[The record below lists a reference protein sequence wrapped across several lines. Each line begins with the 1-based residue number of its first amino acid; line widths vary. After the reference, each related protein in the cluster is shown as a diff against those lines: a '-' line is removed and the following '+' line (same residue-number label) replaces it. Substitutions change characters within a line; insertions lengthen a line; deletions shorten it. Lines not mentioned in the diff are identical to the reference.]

1 MGIIKLRPQ
10 RPGNDHRLL
19 RSCFII
25 LQNYD
30 TDELEKT
37 LGDDSDDCE
46 LGEVGYEY
54 VMVGGQICGIPY
66 ELYELP
72 DLKEILSIETWNYYL
87 NEDER
92 FSLAASLPDM
102 SQETVWLA
110 IKELLTDVDVF
121 FGSPLEK
128 FYNGL
133 RGGLYSPQVTHL
145 REGIHFLQRNEY
157 YHSLR
162 SYHENLSQVF
172 VEMKEVWNKCR
183 PTTSI
188 EGRVQIWN
196 SRKGNNPVF
205 GVDLN
210 TFPDEGTLKKGDSND
225 RIAETV
231 PLSKK
236 IKMYMNQSHDS
247 KDLVSGLVCSTKR
260 KAKGFLKLK
269 PTVMNSVPIQVM
281 QALPD
286 KSGEPSMRLPKGVL
300 KIKPRYD
307 PLREEKLRPKPEQ
320 ISVDNRGTC
329 VPQVL
334 PPQFAFKR
342 DNLNLSKSLSFSHQI
357 DRDGRTYRDTENK
370 QDRQRNED
378 LYTGSGS
385 VDYSESERFQRKP
398 KMIINWRPDD
408 VEICKEWFPSQTNQN
423 LRIYPQ
429 EDGHFRECQ
438 GKKNSWNSWN
448 IQPNRS
454 LCESLADPKKESFK
468 HGLENYQE
476 KKPSALISE
485 ACFGM
490 SNNCTHQHEILTKS
504 SDHLD
509 HECKDNG
516 AVNVAVSGVKEGLML
531 PITYKRRKPQRKLN
545 QVNSVKQQQPNVV
558 SLEAAAPG
566 GIIKPKRMA
575 IKIKFSGLT
584 GYNA

>member
-10 RPGNDHRLL
+10 RPGNDHHL
-19 RSCFII
+19 RRSSFII
-25 LQNYD
+25 LQNED
-30 TDELEKT
+30 TNELEKT

-46 LGEVGYEY
+46 LGEVGYED

-72 DLKEILSIETWNYYL
+72 DLKEVLSIETWNYYL
-87 NEDER
+87 TDDER
-92 FSLAASLPDM
+92 FSLAAFLPDM

-128 FYNGL
+128 FYKGL

-145 REGIHFLQRNEY
+145 REGIHFLQRSEY

-172 VEMKEVWNKCR
+172 VEMKEVWNRCR
-183 PTTSI
+183 PTTST
-188 EGRVQIWN
+188 EERVQIWN
-196 SRKGNNPVF
+196 SRKENKPVF
-205 GVDLN
+205 VVDLN

-225 RIAETV
+225 RIIETV
-231 PLSKK
+231 PFLKK
-236 IKMYMNQSHDS
+236 TKMYMNQSHDS
-247 KDLVSGLVCSTKR
+247 KVLVSGLVCSTKR

-269 PTVMNSVPIQVM
+269 PIVTNSVPIQMM

-307 PLREEKLRPKPEQ
+307 PLSEEKLRPKPEQ
-320 ISVDNRGTC
+320 ISVDGWGTHAH
-329 VPQVL
+329 QVL
-334 PPQFAFKR
+334 PPQIAFKR
-342 DNLNLSKSLSFSHQI
+342 DNLSLSKRLPFSHQV
-357 DRDGRTYRDTENK
+357 DRDGRTYRGTVDK
-370 QDRQRNED
+370 QDWQRDED
-378 LYTGSGS
+378 LYAGSGS
-385 VDYSESERFQRKP
+385 VDYSESQRFQRKP
-398 KMIINWRPDD
+398 KMIIDLRHDD
-408 VEICKEWFPSQTNQN
+408 VETCKEWFPSQSNQN
-423 LRIYPQ
+423 LIIYPH
-429 EDGHFRECQ
+429 EDGHIRGCQ
-438 GKKNSWNSWN
+438 GKKNSWNSSN
-448 IQPNRS
+448 TQSNRS
-454 LCESLADPKKESFK
+454 LESLADPKKESFK
-468 HGLENYQE
+468 HALENYQE
-476 KKPSALISE
+476 SALISE

-490 SNNCTHQHEILTKS
+490 SNNCTHRHEILTKS

-509 HECKDNG
+509 HQCKDNG
-516 AVNVAVSGVKEGLML
+516 AVNVAVSGVKQGLML
-531 PITYKRRKPQRKLN
+531 PITYKRKKPQRKLN

-558 SLEAAAPG
+558 SLESAAPS
-566 GIIKPKRMA
+566 GIIKPKPMA

>member
-10 RPGNDHRLL
+10 RPGNDHHL
-19 RSCFII
+19 RRSSFII
-25 LQNYD
+25 LQNED
-30 TDELEKT
+30 THELEKT

-54 VMVGGQICGIPY
+54 VMVGGQTCGIPY

-72 DLKEILSIETWNYYL
+72 DLKEILSVDTWNYYL
-87 NEDER
+87 TEDER
-92 FSLAASLPDM
+92 FSLAAFLPDM
-102 SQETVWLA
+102 SQETVWIA

-121 FGSPLEK
+121 FGSPLKK
-128 FYNGL
+128 FYSGL

-145 REGIHFLQRNEY
+145 REGIHFLQRSEY

-172 VEMKEVWNKCR
+172 VEMKEVWNRCR

-188 EGRVQIWN
+188 EERVQIWN
-196 SRKGNNPVF
+196 SRKENKPVF
-205 GVDLN
+205 VVDLN

-225 RIAETV
+225 RIVETV
-231 PLSKK
+231 PFSKK
-236 IKMYMNQSHDS
+236 TKMYMNQSHDS
-247 KDLVSGLVCSTKR
+247 KVLVSGLVCSTKR

-269 PTVMNSVPIQVM
+269 PIVTNSVPIQMM

-307 PLREEKLRPKPEQ
+307 PLSEEKLRPKPEQ
-320 ISVDNRGTC
+320 ISVDGWGTHAH
-329 VPQVL
+329 QVL

-342 DNLNLSKSLSFSHQI
+342 DNLNLSKRLPFSHQV
-357 DRDGRTYRDTENK
+357 DRDGRTYRDTEDK
-370 QDRQRNED
+370 QDWQRDED
-378 LYTGSGS
+378 LYAGCGS

-398 KMIINWRPDD
+398 KMIIDLRHDD
-408 VEICKEWFPSQTNQN
+408 VEICKGWFPSQTNQN

-429 EDGHFRECQ
+429 EDGHIRECQ
-438 GKKNSWNSWN
+438 GKKSSWNSSN
-448 IQPNRS
+448 TQPNRS
-454 LCESLADPKKESFK
+454 FESLADPKKESFK
-468 HGLENYQE
+468 HALENYQE
-476 KKPSALISE
+476 RKPSALISE
-485 ACFGM
+485 ACFGV
-490 SNNCTHQHEILTKS
+490 SNNCTHQHEILTKF

-509 HECKDNG
+509 HQCKDNG

-531 PITYKRRKPQRKLN
+531 PITYKRKKPRRKLN
-545 QVNSVKQQQPNVV
+545 QVNSLKQQQPNVV
-558 SLEAAAPG
+558 SLESAAPS
-566 GIIKPKRMA
+566 GILKPKPMA